1 MWQSKLDNLNSATDM
16 IQNVIQKP
24 YLLVALMEVH
34 GHMDFYTI
42 VEKFESHD
50 IQTCSHVKEKTINRD
65 LKEREAC
72 LKVSFCQLYKYSCML
87 ILRG

>member
-24 YLLVALMEVH
+24 HLLVALMEVLAIWIFTRLKAMIYRH
-34 GHMDFYTI
+34 
-42 VEKFESHD
+42 VN
-50 IQTCSHVKEKTINRD
+50 VKEKNIDRD

-72 LKVSFCQLYKYSCML
+72 LKVSFCQ
-87 ILRG
+87 RV